1 MRLEQVAMQPC
12 KLYQGYPYLSYPKN
26 CTNLLVFF
34 IHTELP
40 ASRKQK
46 LCFKIYIIS
55 RRWERHSLLN
65 WKYVLC
71 SRLIGSLNVT
81 GNIISCISD
90 EVMNTFVLFR
100 AVLEVV
106 SPRHDP
112 AVTEQKSSVYI
123 FIVLFIFH
131 FDTADNVFIFLMFLH
146 SALKLDKWISVFLIT
161 SLRRLQISKMSDT
174 E

>member
-106 SPRHDP
+106 SPVMTQPLPNRNP
-112 AVTEQKSSVYI
+112 VSIYLLSCSSSI
-123 FIVLFIFH
+123 SIRQ
-131 FDTADNVFIFLMFLH
+131 TTFLYFLC
-146 SALKLDKWISVFLIT
+146 SSIRLWNWIN
-161 SLRRLQISKMSDT
+161 

>member
-106 SPRHDP
+106 GPLSWPSRYR
-112 AVTEQKSSVYI
+112 TEIQCLYI
-123 FIVLFIFH
+123 YCLVHLPFRYGRQRFY
-131 FDTADNVFIFLMFLH
+131 
-146 SALKLDKWISVFLIT
+146 ISYVPPFGSEIG
-161 SLRRLQISKMSDT
+161 
-174 E
+174 